1 MYVKYGINKNRSNI
15 MRTILLNFENAEK
28 RDEFLSIVRSTADGL
43 LASET
48 NIDEGELL
56 INTLRGLKLDPPIKT
71 DQERI
76 ATLFVSG
83 IKKSE
88 GLLSDMQKLFSLEA
102 GSHSASVELKELRD
116 GKWVVIQ
123 SRRFQKN

>member
-1 MYVKYGINKNRSNI
+1 